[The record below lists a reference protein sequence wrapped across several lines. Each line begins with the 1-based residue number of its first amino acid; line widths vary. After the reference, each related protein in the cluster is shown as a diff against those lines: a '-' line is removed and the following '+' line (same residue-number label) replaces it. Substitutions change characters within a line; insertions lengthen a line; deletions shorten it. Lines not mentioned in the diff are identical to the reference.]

1 MDHTAERAFATVA
14 VFSLR
19 LCVNIDVLNKVTQ
32 QCTDMRI
39 EYYKHL
45 RISAGAGM
53 VPIPIYTQFRLSTDK
68 YKITPETQIGC

>member
-1 MDHTAERAFATVA
+1 MDHFAERAFATVA

-45 RISAGAGM
+45 RISAG
-53 VPIPIYTQFRLSTDK
+53 
-68 YKITPETQIGC
+68 